1 MEGPLPVCI
10 NCKHF
15 NIEKWDCLAFPDGIP
30 PEIVV
35 FGDKHSEP
43 LLDQENDIVFTPIEN

>member
-35 FGDKHSEP
+35 FGDKHTEP